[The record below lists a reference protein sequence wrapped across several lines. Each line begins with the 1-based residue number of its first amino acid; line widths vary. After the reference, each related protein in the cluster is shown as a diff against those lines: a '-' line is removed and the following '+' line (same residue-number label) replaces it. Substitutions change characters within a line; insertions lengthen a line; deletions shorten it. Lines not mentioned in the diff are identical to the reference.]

1 VVHLKIFDFKE
12 EFFSALLPT
21 SWEKRLGTYILTT
34 QVYMGNVVKK
44 ILALCGILAS
54 FCVAEKK
61 SGFSKNQ
68 QSVIYS
74 RQESGTQ
81 HI

>member
-1 VVHLKIFDFKE
+1 
-12 EFFSALLPT
+12 
-21 SWEKRLGTYILTT
+21 
-34 QVYMGNVVKK
+34 MGNVVKK